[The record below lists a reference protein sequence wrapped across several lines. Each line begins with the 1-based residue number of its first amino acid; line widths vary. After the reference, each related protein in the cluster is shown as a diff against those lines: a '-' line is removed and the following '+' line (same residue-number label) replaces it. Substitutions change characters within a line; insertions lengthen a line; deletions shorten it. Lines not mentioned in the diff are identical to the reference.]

1 MTTDERS
8 ALLLAARLLEAGV
21 PLESPTMTVN
31 GGQVKV
37 GITLAE
43 RLQRVVDGPERASE
57 IIASLRAAAT
67 DAVEAPAA

>member
-21 PLESPTMTVN
+21 PLEGPILIVE
-31 GGQVKV
+31 GGHVKV

-43 RLQRVVDGPERASE
+43 RLQRVVDGPERAGE

-67 DAVEAPAA
+67 ETAEVPAA